1 MNGMQSDH
9 LLWKIIFGFMM
20 LVAGLVFVGAL
31 ALGDADIFNRDRAQA
46 EAMRINSQ
54 TAYDSQRGQIDLSV
68 YPLLA
73 WERGQAQIRLI
84 RAQADQEA
92 AAVAESVRVMRADN
106 DRMLAARAHFD
117 TAKIWFA
124 LLAAV
129 GLLVVV
135 LYGLVLFVQRT
146 LDRLLPPRRKV
157 VVMATAPAHTAAD
170 PWDNPAFQAWMR
182 QQARQRE
189 AAMRAAELAER
200 RPVTELTPVSRPLTG
215 NGTHGNGTH
224 GSGTHGSAP
233 IGQVRV
239 PQPKA

>member
-20 LVAGLVFVGAL
+20 LVAGLVFIGAL
-31 ALGDADIFNRDRAQA
+31 ALGDADIFNRERAQA
-46 EAMRINSQ
+46 EAIRINSQ

-106 DRMLAARAHFD
+106 DRMLAARTHFD
-117 TAKIWFA
+117 TVKIWFA

-129 GLLVVV
+129 GLLVVA
-135 LYGLVLFVQRT
+135 LYALLLFVQRT

-157 VVMATAPAHTAAD
+157 VVMETAPVRPAAD
-170 PWDNPAFQAWMR
+170 PWDNPAFRSYMR
-182 QQARQRE
+182 QQAKRNE
-189 AAMRAAELAER
+189 AAQRAAESTMRQPASER
-200 RPVTELTPVSRPLTG
+200 TPAGWSSNG
-215 NGTHGNGTH
+215 NGTYGTPPQH
-224 GSGTHGSAP
+224 LTREPQSA
-233 IGQVRV
+233 V
-239 PQPKA
+239 